1 MIYFIIKIISNI
13 KSLSSSIKIL
23 EIMVKITYMPT
34 KEMVIHEIIESE
46 KTELFNLISQGIQA
60 SGSAGAQAWIQWAE
74 GIAFVMEYFPDTE
87 EIMTEKMMG
96 KNHIIAINFTRIDKF
111 ENEIR
116 LKGDEMGRTIRLVNV
131 SKSNNFVELAKY
143 LKSNKWKE

>member
-1 MIYFIIKIISNI
+1 M
-13 KSLSSSIKIL
+13 
-23 EIMVKITYMPT
+23 
-34 KEMVIHEIIESE
+34 H
-46 KTELFNLISQGIQA
+46 KTQLNELFNLISQGIQA

-87 EIMTEKMMG
+87 KVMSEKMMG
-96 KNHIIAINFTRIDKF
+96 KIHIIAINFTRIDKF

-131 SKSNNFVELAKY
+131 SKSDNFVKIAKY